1 MFPKNISKMK
11 KNIPMN
17 KFIIMFKYIPAILAT
32 LLNIMTVHVH
42 AQERWC
48 KQKASK
54 RIKARKFRSV
64 FHCHYHLNI
73 NKFVINTKRTTYE
86 SNHR

>member
-54 RIKARKFRSV
+54 RISL
-64 FHCHYHLNI
+64 HLTVGKKI
-73 NKFVINTKRTTYE
+73 SDCFSLPLLSKYK
-86 SNHR
+86 